1 MKKLVSL
8 VMAVL
13 LCLTGITAMA
23 AQDATVTMRGA
34 SVSEGA
40 KDWKVSCSIAGSGKI
55 TNGKVR
61 ITYDPQQLEL
71 QSDEIGAALSGA
83 TADINDSLEGGNK
96 EPGEALLV
104 FASAS
109 ELDANGS
116 LMDMVFALKDGVK
129 NGDTIEIQVKVEELA
144 CNEEDINFTEE
155 ALSLEVGDENGG
167 NLLESGDEPE
177 SKKEPD
183 SESQSD
189 SDTENKNQDD
199 SEKQSNGSSSGGGT
213 DSTGQS
219 GSGNQSDGGSQST
232 QSNQTGSSSKTTSQV
247 KTGDETNILLPVGMA
262 AAAVVVLAAAGI
274 GIAKKKKKEQN

>member
-23 AQDATVTMRGA
+23 AEDATVSIKGA

-40 KDWKVSCSIAGSGKI
+40 KEWKVSCNIAGSGKI

-61 ITYDPQQLEL
+61 ITYDPSQLEL

-83 TADINDSLEGGNK
+83 TSDINDSLEGGNK

-129 NGDTIEIQVKVEELA
+129 NGDKIEIQVKVEELA
-144 CNEEDINFTEE
+144 CNGEDINFTEE

-167 NLLESGDEPE
+167 NLSGTGEESE
-177 SKKEPD
+177 SQKD
-183 SESQSD
+183 SESTSESDTQKQTDSEKQTNAASSNGGTSQSD
-189 SDTENKNQDD
+189 SV
-199 SEKQSNGSSSGGGT
+199 
-213 DSTGQS
+213 
-219 GSGNQSDGGSQST
+219 NQSDTDTRNT
-232 QSNQTGSSSKTTSQV
+232 QSSQTNSSSKTTSQV
-247 KTGDETNILLPVGMA
+247 KTGDETNIWLPIGMA
-262 AAAVVVLAAAGI
+262 VAAVAVLAAAGV
-274 GIAKKKKKEQN
+274 GIAKKKKKDQN